1 MQIRSPPPLPT
12 FLITYDSL
20 TYRYIPLDFIYRI
33 NVMTRNDVCVEIERR
48 ARFCATQLTLCYGGR
63 MTLDSYGSQRVTES
77 IEKAV
82 LLLCLPSAC
91 TLLNAGVIVV
101 DIF

>member
-1 MQIRSPPPLPT
+1 
-12 FLITYDSL
+12 
-20 TYRYIPLDFIYRI
+20 
-33 NVMTRNDVCVEIERR
+33 MTRNDVCVEIERR

-91 TLLNAGVIVV
+91 TLLNAGVIVI
-101 DIF
+101 DIFKVFGKLNFIHDRMTVIWVVAITLDY